1 MKNPIC
7 IEDKIAEKLKDISD
21 HKATYLVRFSYGD
34 VQVEEINDI
43 PNKQDS
49 KHPTIF
55 DIKEGDSH
63 ESQ

>member
-7 IEDKIAEKLKDISD
+7 IEDKIAEKLKDICD
-21 HKATYLVRFSYGD
+21 HRATYLVRFSYGD
-34 VQVEEINDI
+34 VRVEEIHDI
-43 PNKQDS
+43 SNKQDS

-55 DIKEGDSH
+55 DIQEGDSH